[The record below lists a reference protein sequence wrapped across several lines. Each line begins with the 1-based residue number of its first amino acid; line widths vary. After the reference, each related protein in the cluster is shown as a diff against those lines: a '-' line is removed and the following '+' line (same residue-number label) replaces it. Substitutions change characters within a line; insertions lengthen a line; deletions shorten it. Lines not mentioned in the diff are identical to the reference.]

1 MENYRFAKHNLSDTV
16 LNFAAEKG
24 FSASKLRNT
33 KYGYNYD
40 NMLTILEKRSEMG
53 NAKYDD
59 LSVAVK
65 LYDNIKK
72 MSKAKRAKV
81 NYDALKSRAK
91 SVYEQLESRLV
102 NDSPETISAP
112 EQAAVIHTS
121 PISYTGMLTEKK
133 AENKGLLSRISDY
146 VRTVPS
152 RAAGKAKTIV
162 IAGVAA
168 AAIAAGV
175 VGATFYAK
183 HYNSNSSKPAATLE
197 SPKAPATSYATMA
210 PPPYIKPNE
219 DPSMISPP
227 KPVGAG
233 TLTDGIVYSV
243 EAIRLARNIQ
253 GESKRN
259 AVNAPETPA
268 PVVDP
273 KAPAPVVPTTTE
285 APKSAPVAD
294 PTPPTPVVQTQAE
307 ASKAPPAPKPVTK
320 PVVEKPAECFPVSQ
334 YIAFQNDSVPYAP
347 KPVVTQAPATTTSS
361 SGSGNSNLTLKA
373 ILHDEAYADP
383 HVLGDS
389 ATAKLI
395 LDSGNWGLDLYGNGF
410 VDSEHYKDY
419 TVDGTG
425 ARVWGGAHMYLPLS
439 GKTLGFIEGNA
450 GYEDRSYTVDFD
462 SGSQLDFGNKGAFV
476 NGKLGLT
483 NGKLDD
489 PENFGVGNKQ
499 NFVLLQ
505 GTKTWG
511 DATGDFNGDYDAWR
525 ASAKGRLMLSPDFS
539 AEAGVA
545 GMHEEYGDS
554 MSQDKI
560 TAEGGVRWH
569 TSISG
574 NPAFV
579 EMLGIYQK
587 LDSEINGSKSD
598 DVRYG
603 PQVGFGWRLA
613 SGDTVTLDATLT
625 GGYLWSQEGDNE
637 WRVMPGV
644 TLYFGKKSK

>member
-1 MENYRFAKHNLSDTV
+1 MENYRFAKHNLSDSI
-16 LNFAAEKG
+16 LGYAAGKG
-24 FSASKLRNT
+24 ISASKLRST

-40 NMLTILEKRSEMG
+40 NMLSILEMRAEMG

-65 LYDNIKK
+65 LYDNIRK
-72 MSKAKRAKV
+72 MSQAKRARV
-81 NYDALKSRAK
+81 DYESLKSRAQK
-91 SVYEQLESRLV
+91 VYSTLADSLV
-102 NDSPETISAP
+102 KDAPQSIETIVAAQPESAYSGLGGKLKRMAGIAKLELIGNITAGLICLGSLGWLGSVVYNQWFKP
-112 EQAAVIHTS
+112 AKQEQ
-121 PISYTGMLTEKK
+121 
-133 AENKGLLSRISDY
+133 RISELLP
-146 VRTVPS
+146 VTAPAAKPAVP
-152 RAAGKAKTIV
+152 
-162 IAGVAA
+162 VAA
-168 AAIAAGV
+168 PVPEPTPGPLPSDTYAGRFED
-175 VGATFYAK
+175 GAYDTYMSARAK
-183 HYNSNSSKPAATLE
+183 GMFNPL
-197 SPKAPATSYATMA
+197 
-210 PPPYIKPNE
+210 
-219 DPSMISPP
+219 PS
-227 KPVGAG
+227 
-233 TLTDGIVYSV
+233 TT
-243 EAIRLARNIQ
+243 E
-253 GESKRN
+253 
-259 AVNAPETPA
+259 
-268 PVVDP
+268 
-273 KAPAPVVPTTTE
+273 APAPAAPVIPTTTE
-285 APKSAPVAD
+285 APKSAPVAAPVAD
-294 PTPPTPVVQTQAE
+294 P
-307 ASKAPPAPKPVTK
+307 KAPTPAPKPVTK
-320 PVVEKPAECFPVSQ
+320 QASRPAPVVEKPMEYVPAPA
-334 YIAFQNDSVPYAP
+334 YIAVQKSDASQPASEPYAP
-347 KPVVTQAPATTTSS
+347 KPVVTQRAPAPATSS
-361 SGSGNSNLTLKA
+361 SGNGNSNLTLKA

-450 GYEDRSYTVDFD
+450 GYEDRGYTVDFD
-462 SGSQLDFGNKGAFV
+462 SGSKLDFGNKGAFV

-505 GTKTWG
+505 GTKNWG
-511 DATGDFNGDYDAWR
+511 DATGDFTGDYDAWR
-525 ASAKGRLMLSPDFS
+525 ASAKGRLMLSPEFS

-545 GMHEEYGDS
+545 GMHEAYGDS
-554 MSQDKI
+554 MSQDKV

-587 LDSEINGSKSD
+587 LDSEVNGSKSD

-613 SGDTVTLDATLT
+613 SGDNVTLDATLT